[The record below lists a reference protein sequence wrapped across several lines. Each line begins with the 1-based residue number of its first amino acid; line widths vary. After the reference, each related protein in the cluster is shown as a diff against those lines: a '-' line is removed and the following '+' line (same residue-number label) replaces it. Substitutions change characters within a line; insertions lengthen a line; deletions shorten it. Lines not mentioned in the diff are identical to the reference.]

1 MEELVGI
8 VLWSTIIGLCFYC
21 VYDAIKER
29 NKHK

>member
-8 VLWSTIIGLCFYC
+8 AFWSIIFGLCFYC

-29 NKHK
+29 NKHE